1 MVRRMVDWTWRAGL
15 FWAYRGLRAYWF
27 VLRPRTDSVH
37 VAVWCRGRILV
48 IRNSYRTGHSIPAG
62 GLRRGEPPQLAAL
75 RELREEV
82 GLDLHGDQLRFVGE
96 LVSRDDF
103 KEDRGRFFEVEL
115 DEEPSLCVDRREVTW
130 AAFLTPQQV
139 NRLELSPRLRL
150 FLQEHLEG

>member
-1 MVRRMVDWTWRAGL
+1 MVDWGWRVGL

-48 IRNSYRTGHSIPAG
+48 IRNSYRSGHSIPAG
-62 GLRRGEPPQLAAL
+62 GLRRGEPPQAAAL

-82 GLDLHGDQLRFVGE
+82 GLDLPGDELRFATE

-103 KEDRGRFFEVEL
+103 KEDRGWFFEVEL
-115 DEEPSLCVDRREVTW
+115 DEEPPLRVDRREVTW
-130 AAFLTPQQV
+130 AAFLSPQ
-139 NRLELSPRLRL
+139 ELSGLDFSPRLQR
-150 FLQEHLEG
+150 FLSEHLEG